1 MKSWRVTLIS
11 GEENL
16 GKVNIRQGIFQ
27 GDSLSPLVFVVCLVP
42 LIYILRDA
50 APGYD
55 FASNGQKVN
64 HLVFMD
70 NLK

>member
-1 MKSWRVTLIS
+1 MKSWRVKLIS

-16 GKVNIRQGIFQ
+16 GNVNIRQGIFQ
-27 GDSLSPLVFVVCLVP
+27 GDSMSPLVFVVCLVP
-42 LIYILRDA
+42 LIYILRNA
-50 APGYD
+50 ALGYD

>member
-1 MKSWRVTLIS
+1 MKSWRVKLIS

-27 GDSLSPLVFVVCLVP
+27 GDSLSPLVFVVCLGP
-42 LIYILRDA
+42 LIYIFRDA
-50 APGYD
+50 APRYD

-70 NLK
+70 NL